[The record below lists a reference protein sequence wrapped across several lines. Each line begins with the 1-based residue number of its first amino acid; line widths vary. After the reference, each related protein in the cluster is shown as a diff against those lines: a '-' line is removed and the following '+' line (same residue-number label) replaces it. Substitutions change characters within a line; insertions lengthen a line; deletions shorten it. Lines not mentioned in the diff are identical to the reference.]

1 MMHPIKKRRFP
12 WRGVPGFFLLTFLA
26 LSCMCNLVRAEDG
39 REGIID
45 GRNPADFNGT
55 GRIES
60 LEKDRIVINDTP
72 YRLSPRVKYYK
83 QGRKRMSRSS
93 FKEGTHVGYVTNSKR
108 EIFSLCL
115 IPETR
120 RTPRRP

>member
-1 MMHPIKKRRFP
+1 MIDPVRKRRFP
-12 WRGVPGFFLLTFLA
+12 RRGVPGVFLLTFLA
-26 LSCMCNLVRAEDG
+26 LSCTCNLARAEDG

-45 GRNPADFNGT
+45 GRNPADFSGT

-83 QGRKRMSRSS
+83 QGRKKMSRSS
-93 FKEGTHVGYVTNSKR
+93 FKEGTYVGYVTNSKR
-108 EIFSLCL
+108 EIVSLWL